1 MEQCAECRF
10 WLNWDSEMT
19 NLGECH
25 RYPPRM
31 TTVSR
36 NDGEEESAATLR
48 PSDGGWPLTAPDDWC
63 GEFQRTAGPV
73 APAPSPT
80 SSQKPVDGGPAGI

>member
-1 MEQCAECRF
+1 MEQCSGCRF

-31 TTVSR
+31 ATVHRIDAEGAFTT
-36 NDGEEESAATLR
+36 TIR
-48 PSDGGWPLTAPDDWC
+48 PDDGGWPLTAPHDWC
-63 GEFQRTAGPV
+63 GEFQRHPTAAADAGP
-73 APAPSPT
+73 APPEEA
-80 SSQKPVDGGPAGI
+80 VDAGPGGI